1 LTATALYGELCSQ
14 LRLNNEQDVDNMQ
27 RYFVAPE
34 QFSGD
39 TVTIGGEDA
48 RHIAKVMRGKEG
60 DKLIVSD
67 GVSREALVAIV
78 HIEIGEI
85 TANVVEV
92 LEMTHEPR
100 VKITVAQSLP
110 KGDKMETVIQK
121 CTEIGA
127 VSFLPFLSERTIVQ
141 YDERKEG
148 KRLERWRKICKE
160 AAEQAHRNIVP
171 SVEPPLSWKKLLQTF
186 TDYDAVYFCYEK
198 EEGLQLRSAAA
209 LMLEALKDQEAVKIM
224 VVVGP
229 EGGFSPEECMGAETA
244 GAVSVGLGRRILRCE
259 TAGMVAAACLLY
271 ESGEMGEA

>member
-1 LTATALYGELCSQ
+1 
-14 LRLNNEQDVDNMQ
+14 MQ

-39 TVTIGGEDA
+39 SVTIDGEDA

-67 GVSREALVAIV
+67 GSSREALVEIA
-78 HIEIGEI
+78 HIAIGEV
-85 TANVVEV
+85 TARIVES
-92 LEMTHEPR
+92 LAMTQEPR

-127 VSFLPFLSERTIVQ
+127 ASFQPFLSDRTIVQ

-160 AAEQAHRNIVP
+160 AAEQAHRNII
-171 SVEPPLSWKKLLQTF
+171 PPVAQPVSWKLLLQTF
-186 TDYDAVYFCYEK
+186 KEYDAVYFCYEK

-209 LMLEALKDQEAVKIM
+209 SKLTALKDQAEVKIM
-224 VVVGP
+224 IVVGP
-229 EGGFSPEECMGAETA
+229 EGGFTVEEAQGAELA
-244 GAVSVGLGRRILRCE
+244 GAVPVGLGRRILRCE